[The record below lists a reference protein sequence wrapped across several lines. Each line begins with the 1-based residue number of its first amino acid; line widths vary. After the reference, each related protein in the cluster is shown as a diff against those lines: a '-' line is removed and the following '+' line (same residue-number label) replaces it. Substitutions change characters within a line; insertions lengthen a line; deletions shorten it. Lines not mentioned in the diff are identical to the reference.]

1 METLEKLVA
10 YRQELTRKIKELQV
24 DLDEIN
30 EEVLA
35 VLKDNGKYEVGDYVV
50 TVGETRRF
58 DKELAKQ
65 VLQDD
70 QLRQVSDLEVNGAKL
85 KALYPDDYEFCQKV
99 YGKRL
104 TISGGK

>member
-1 METLEKLVA
+1 MEKLEKLVT
-10 YRQELTRKIKELQV
+10 YRQELANKIKELQA

-35 VLKDNGKYEVGDYVV
+35 ILKDNGKYEVGDYVV
-50 TVGETRRF
+50 TVGETKRF

-65 VLQDD
+65 VLQGE
-70 QLRQVSDLEVNGAKL
+70 QLRLVSDMEVNGSKL
-85 KALYPDDYEFCQKV
+85 KALYPEDYEFCQKV

-104 TISGGK
+104 TVR

>member
-1 METLEKLVA
+1 MENLEKLVA
-10 YRQELTRKIKELQV
+10 YRQELANKIKELQA

-35 VLKDNGKYEVGDYVV
+35 ILKDNGKYEVGDYVV
-50 TVGETRRF
+50 TVGDTKRF

-65 VLQDD
+65 VLQDE
-70 QLRQVSDLEVNGAKL
+70 QLRLVSDMEVNGSKL
-85 KALYPDDYEFCQKV
+85 KALYPEDYESCQKV

-104 TISGGK
+104 TVR